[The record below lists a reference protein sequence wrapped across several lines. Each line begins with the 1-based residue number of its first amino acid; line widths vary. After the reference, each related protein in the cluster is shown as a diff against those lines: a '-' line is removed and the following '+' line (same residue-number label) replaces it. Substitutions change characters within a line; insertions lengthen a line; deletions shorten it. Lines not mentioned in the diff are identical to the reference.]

1 MLRPQAGTGLAEHS
15 FNAQAQHFFRSNHI
29 LLNTSTTSISI
40 RTVNMSA
47 WGAHGKIGGSA
58 AATPEDAETP
68 ILCEPCLG
76 PNPYIRMTKDT
87 QGKICKELVDLQIC
101 TRPFTV
107 FRWNPGAGSR
117 FKKTEICTTCAKVK
131 NVCQACIL
139 DLQYGLPVQM
149 RDAALNIKS
158 TGPTSDK
165 NREYYAENMDKQLE
179 GATSLVGASS
189 SPAGRAGQELL
200 KKMARKEPEY
210 KRDRPVQFCAAF
222 ARGNC
227 PRGDKCPFRHELPSE
242 DALPFAAPAT
252 AATPPAPASAAA
264 TGTPKR
270 ILSSSTAAGLPP
282 PADTSIV
289 SLFISS
295 LPADTT
301 QDSLRSWMT
310 ALAPELRTEHIK
322 SITLV
327 TASRC
332 AFVNFT
338 SRQNA
343 ERAAAHCSPKMDWD
357 NTTVRIT
364 WGRSRP
370 TKK

>member
-1 MLRPQAGTGLAEHS
+1 MISHADARTLSGLH
-15 FNAQAQHFFRSNHI
+15 Q
-29 LLNTSTTSISI
+29 
-40 RTVNMSA
+40 
-47 WGAHGKIGGSA
+47 
-58 AATPEDAETP
+58 
-68 ILCEPCLG
+68 
-76 PNPYIRMTKDT
+76 
-87 QGKICKELVDLQIC
+87 
-101 TRPFTV
+101 
-107 FRWNPGAGSR
+107 
-117 FKKTEICTTCAKVK
+117 
-131 NVCQACIL
+131 
-139 DLQYGLPVQM
+139 
-149 RDAALNIKS
+149 
-158 TGPTSDK
+158 
-165 NREYYAENMDKQLE
+165 
-179 GATSLVGASS
+179 
-189 SPAGRAGQELL
+189 
-200 KKMARKEPEY
+200 
-210 KRDRPVQFCAAF
+210 
-222 ARGNC
+222 
-227 PRGDKCPFRHELPSE
+227 
-242 DALPFAAPAT
+242 
-252 AATPPAPASAAA
+252 
-264 TGTPKR
+264 
-270 ILSSSTAAGLPP
+270 
-282 PADTSIV
+282 V